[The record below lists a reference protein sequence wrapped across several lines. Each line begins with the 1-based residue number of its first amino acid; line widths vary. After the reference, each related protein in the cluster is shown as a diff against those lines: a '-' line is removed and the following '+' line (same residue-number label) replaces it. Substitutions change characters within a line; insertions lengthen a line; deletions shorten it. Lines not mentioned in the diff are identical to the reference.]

1 MIQGPLKQIMQLLE
15 QGTHPLELVR
25 ERSELIDWID
35 VGEAMLIT
43 QHLEEWEE
51 FVEKAPEPV
60 QVFLTYLTH
69 SFEEKE
75 AFDLT
80 TLLDQVRSTP
90 FSCQV
95 LEARIRLEQAVLD
108 ASKGRLEEALERA
121 EWAEVR
127 LGVLGQG
134 GRHHA
139 MAVIVRINLLIEAD
153 QSVRALHLCSEFTR
167 DAEHDPWTIGLT
179 RLIAGRIM
187 YALGRHVEAV
197 RVAWIALCLLR
208 GVGDFEGAKEA
219 GTMLLMYSEGSGE
232 NDVMLKERTGLDLS
246 WKYGDEVNPP
256 ASSGK
261 ILAMGKP
268 GLHEQDRSVI
278 DEFLSEF
285 K

>member
-1 MIQGPLKQIMQLLE
+1 MIQGPLKQIMQRLE
-15 QGTHPLELVR
+15 QGTSPLELVSDR
-25 ERSELIDWID
+25 NEPIDWID
-35 VGEAMLIT
+35 VGEAMLVSK
-43 QHLEEWEE
+43 HLEKWGE
-51 FVEKAPEPV
+51 FLEQAPDPA
-60 QVFLTYLTH
+60 QTFLTYLMH

-75 AFDLT
+75 MFDLGA
-80 TLLDQVRSTP
+80 LLGQVRSAP
-90 FSCQV
+90 FRSQV

-108 ASKGRLEEALERA
+108 AAQGRLEEALERA

-153 QSVRALHLCSEFTR
+153 QAVRALHLCSEFTR
-167 DAEHDPWTIGLT
+167 DSEHDPWTIGHT

-187 YALGRHVEAV
+187 SALDRHIEAV
-197 RVAWIALCLLR
+197 RVTWIAFCLLK
-208 GVGDFEGAKEA
+208 GVDDLEGAKEA
-219 GTMLLMYSEGSGE
+219 AAMLLVYSEGHGE
-232 NDVMLKERTGLDLS
+232 SDVMLKERTGLDLS
-246 WKYGDEVNPP
+246 WRYGDEVNPP

-278 DEFLSEF
+278 EEFLDEF